1 MAQVKFS
8 VAIRNDAYKNL
19 INQTLGDKE
28 VARNFIANISTAVS
42 NNPALQECDA
52 GSIITAGLV
61 AESLKLSL
69 SNSLGYCYLIPFNCK
84 NKSTGTYEKKAQFQL
99 GWKGFIQL
107 AQRSGQYKK
116 IGVREVHKGEY
127 LGQDEFGEDMFKF
140 SHDFD
145 NEEVVGYFAYFEL
158 LNGFRKTIYWTK
170 EQCEKHARKYSKS
183 YDKLRST
190 DFDMM
195 SQKTV
200 LKQLISKWGVMSI
213 ELQKAVQSDQAVIR
227 EDGTYDYV
235 DNPQNDSENH
245 ANLKS
250 NVENTLNFDTG
261 EIEEND
267 SERKEN
273 NW

>member
-1 MAQVKFS
+1 MANIKFS
-8 VAIRNDAYKNL
+8 VAIRSDAMQNL
-19 INQTLGDKE
+19 INQTLSDKE
-28 VARNFIANISTAVS
+28 VARNFIANISTAVA
-42 NNPALQECDA
+42 NNPMIQNCEA
-52 GSIITAGLV
+52 GSIISAGLM

-69 SNSLGYCYLIPFNCK
+69 SNSLGYCYLIPY
-84 NKSTGTYEKKAQFQL
+84 GTKAQFQI

-158 LNGFRKTIYWTK
+158 LNGFKKTLYWTK
-170 EQCEKHARKYSKS
+170 EQCEKHGRKYSKAYS
-183 YDKLRST
+183 KLWTSDFST
-190 DFDMM
+190 MA
-195 SQKTV
+195 QKTV

-213 ELQKAVQSDQAVIR
+213 ELQKAVQSDQAVIK
-227 EDGTYDYV
+227 EDGTYEYV
-235 DNPQNDSENH
+235 DNPLNDSENP

-250 NVENTLNFDTG
+250 NVENTLDFAS
-261 EIEEND
+261 EELAEND
-267 SERKEN
+267 SSVNEDNR
-273 NW
+273 